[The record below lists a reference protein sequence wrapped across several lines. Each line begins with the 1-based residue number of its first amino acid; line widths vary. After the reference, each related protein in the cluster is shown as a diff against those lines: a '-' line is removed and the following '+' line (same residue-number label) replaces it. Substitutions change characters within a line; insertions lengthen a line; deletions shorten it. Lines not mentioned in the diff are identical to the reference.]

1 MASERDD
8 PVTDSEMEDKSEKKI
23 HTSNNKSA
31 YIVTPNPSFY
41 LSSSDNPGTSL
52 VVVLLNGDNYRTWAR
67 SMRTTLRAK
76 TKLGFIDGSIKRPTS
91 HKADYQNWEK
101 ADSMVMAWIIN
112 STNPSLH
119 GRTINVT
126 EFYTKFKTLVD
137 ELNEQQPLPEC
148 TCGASKEMNQR
159 EEDRRVHL
167 FLGSLDN
174 ERFAHVK
181 ANILN
186 IDPLPSLWRTFNHI
200 LREEARFTAEK
211 ERNIKTESGSAFYS
225 FSTNKQKRR
234 DGHKPRCDHCGKV
247 GHVKSKCF
255 ELVGYPPNWNT
266 RRPQRGPNRTGGQP
280 TTHLAQVNE
289 SHKKADNTKDIIM
302 GHALCG
308 TYVKRNTEQ
317 HETIV
322 GNDKT
327 FEDQQ
332 WVLDSGASHHMTPL
346 FSLLKGVRNL
356 EKPFYIIVPT
366 GNTVLVEK
374 MGTGPRRE

>member
-1 MASERDD
+1 
-8 PVTDSEMEDKSEKKI
+8 MEQEPDVS
-23 HTSNNKSA
+23 
-31 YIVTPNPSFY
+31 
-41 LSSSDNPGTSL
+41 
-52 VVVLLNGDNYRTWAR
+52 
-67 SMRTTLRAK
+67 
-76 TKLGFIDGSIKRPTS
+76 
-91 HKADYQNWEK
+91 
-101 ADSMVMAWIIN
+101 
-112 STNPSLH
+112 
-119 GRTINVT
+119 VT

-148 TCGASKEMNQR
+148 TYGASKEMNQR
-159 EEDRRVHL
+159 EEDQRVHL

-186 IDPLPSLWRTFNHI
+186 TDPLPSLRCTFNHI

-211 ERNIKTESGSAFYS
+211 ERNSKTESGSAFYS

-234 DGHKPRCDHCGKV
+234 DGPKPRCDHCGKV

-280 TTHLAQVNE
+280 TAHLAQVNE
-289 SHKKADNTKDIIM
+289 SHEKADNAEEIIM
-302 GHALCG
+302 GRALCG

-317 HETIV
+317 HETIA

-327 FEDQQ
+327 IEDQQ

-356 EKPFYIIVPT
+356 EKPFYITVPT

-374 MGTGPRRE
+374 MGFIDLNRDIKLNNVLFVPDFSCNLISIHQLTNDLSCTVTYHANYCVIQDQTTKRMIGSGDLHDGVYVLKRAT